1 MVLTEEIIAVILFG
15 AIGSLS
21 RFLLSRF
28 INEVLPKNF
37 PWGILVVNISGCFII
52 GFLAAF
58 LVGRYE
64 LNAFWRAGIF
74 IGFLGGYTTFSSFS
88 LDTISLLQAQN
99 YVAGITN
106 IVASLL
112 FSLLATAIG
121 ILLGKAIVA

>member
-1 MVLTEEIIAVILFG
+1 MMLMEEIIAVLIFG
-15 AIGSLS
+15 AIGSLG
-21 RFLLSRF
+21 RFFLSRV
-28 INEVLPKNF
+28 INELLPKNF
-37 PWGILVVNISGCFII
+37 PWGILVVNITGCFLI
-52 GFLAAF
+52 GFLAAA

-99 YVAGITN
+99 YTAGIIN

-112 FSLLATAIG
+112 FSLLATTVG
-121 ILLGKAIVA
+121 ILLGKAVS

>member
-1 MVLTEEIIAVILFG
+1 MLMEEIIAVLIFG
-15 AIGSLS
+15 AIGSLG
-21 RFLLSRF
+21 RFFLSRV
-28 INEVLPKNF
+28 INELLPKNF
-37 PWGILVVNISGCFII
+37 PWGILVVNITGCFLI
-52 GFLAAF
+52 GFLAAA

-99 YVAGITN
+99 YTAGIIN

-112 FSLLATAIG
+112 FSLLATTVG
-121 ILLGKAIVA
+121 ILLGKAVS